1 MTDASNIQLH
11 FLDHSSDDRAMV
23 QTVAGE
29 PIKRRTEEVKCICQR
44 MLIYS
49 TLLKP
54 HAAKES
60 YSPTKR
66 FLIEL
71 IVVFNIK
78 EKATLFKN
86 VKFAHNPNF

>member
-1 MTDASNIQLH
+1 MIEQRFRQSPVGLLI
-11 FLDHSSDDRAMV
+11 
-23 QTVAGE
+23 E
-29 PIKRRTEEVKCICQR
+29 RTEEVKCICQR

-49 TLLKP
+49 ALLKS

-86 VKFAHNPNF
+86 VKFAHNLNF